1 MKVLLLE
8 GVKGLGHAGDVVE
21 VKAGYANN
29 YLLRRNLAVKV
40 TKDNLNV
47 IEMRKKAREKSD
59 QQKYLQAREI
69 AAGIEGERFI
79 FSAKA
84 GSAGRLY
91 GTVTN
96 QNIADLLAEKGYV
109 VDKRDITM
117 SDMIKTVGSHSV
129 TIRLH
134 ADVSVSLI
142 LDVKA
147 DLDG

>member
-21 VKAGYANN
+21 VKTGYAHN
-29 YLLRRNLAVKV
+29 YLFRRNLAVEV
-40 TKDNLNV
+40 TKDNMNV
-47 IEMRKKAREKSD
+47 IEMRKKAREKEAE
-59 QQKYLQAREI
+59 QRYLHAKEV
-69 AAGIEGERFI
+69 ATAIEGERFV

-96 QNIADLLAEKGYV
+96 QNIADLVAEKGYD
-109 VDKRDITM
+109 VDKRDIAM
-117 SDMIKTVGSHSV
+117 SEMIKTVGSHSV

-134 ADVSVSLI
+134 PEVSVSFM

-147 DLDG
+147 DL